1 MEISTL
7 ELQLQNNIIM
17 FARPTYPYIADIEPA
32 YDYKVFKKIIADEVL
47 EIMWAQFEVI
57 DIAYNIIQQTT

>member
-1 MEISTL
+1 
-7 ELQLQNNIIM
+7 M